1 MNKTIYLPV
10 HAVSVSDSV
19 ECVRLINESF
29 QYDEAPFFTVRATT
43 VNSILFFAYMCQY
56 ITYEELF
63 GDPDIL
69 LNFECLKHILCRF
82 FHTDDVLDCYRSLV
96 SKITLQA
103 DSADTACHDYFF
115 DSGLQ
120 IIQINRFLV
129 KVFFSTAEYGSNIMQ
144 WLPDNPDEE
153 KNLREL
159 IFKEGLE

>member
-1 MNKTIYLPV
+1 MLYKIDRQNNSELENSFLLLESSYSKTDML
-10 HAVSVSDSV
+10 S
-19 ECVRLINESF
+19 LIAAL
-29 QYDEAPFFTVRATT
+29 QHYT
-43 VNSILFFAYMCQY
+43 
-56 ITYEELF
+56 EELF

-69 LNFECLKHILCRF
+69 LNFDCLKHILCRF
-82 FHTDDVLDCYRSLV
+82 FHADDVLDCYRSLV

-129 KVFFSTAEYGSNIMQ
+129 KDFFNAAEYDSNIMQ